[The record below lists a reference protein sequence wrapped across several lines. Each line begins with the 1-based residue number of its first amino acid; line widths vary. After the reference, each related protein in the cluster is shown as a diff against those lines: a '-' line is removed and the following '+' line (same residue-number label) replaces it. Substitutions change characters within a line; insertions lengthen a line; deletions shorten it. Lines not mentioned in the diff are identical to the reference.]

1 MHSQKTLADFWHPRR
16 RLTDLLLILNVG
28 AFGLQY
34 YSKGAL
40 LNWGVK
46 VLSCKPGCTS
56 NWQPSCAAGARI
68 STSGHHGVSLTCREV
83 CLQMNPLIAQ
93 GQWYRLVSCTF
104 LHANVLHLF
113 TNCQV
118 SSAQL

>member
-1 MHSQKTLADFWHPRR
+1 MSSLCALSVMTRSTCWHCQPMVKPDHVVGYRAAPAHSQKTLADFWHPRR

-46 VLSCKPGCTS
+46 VLLQTRMHLELATFTCCWCTYQHQWAVRACHS
-56 NWQPSCAAGARI
+56 HAARFA
-68 STSGHHGVSLTCREV
+68 CR
-83 CLQMNPLIAQ
+83 
-93 GQWYRLVSCTF
+93 
-104 LHANVLHLF
+104 
-113 TNCQV
+113 
-118 SSAQL
+118 

>member
-1 MHSQKTLADFWHPRR
+1 MHRHEAALQHFQPKVNPDCFLGHRAAPARSQKTLADFWHPRR

-46 VLSCKPGCTS
+46 VLFCRPGGTS
-56 NWQPSCAAGARI
+56 DWQPSCAAGARI
-68 STSGHHGVSLTCREV
+68 STSGQSGHVTDTPQGFACR
-83 CLQMNPLIAQ
+83 
-93 GQWYRLVSCTF
+93 
-104 LHANVLHLF
+104 
-113 TNCQV
+113 
-118 SSAQL
+118 